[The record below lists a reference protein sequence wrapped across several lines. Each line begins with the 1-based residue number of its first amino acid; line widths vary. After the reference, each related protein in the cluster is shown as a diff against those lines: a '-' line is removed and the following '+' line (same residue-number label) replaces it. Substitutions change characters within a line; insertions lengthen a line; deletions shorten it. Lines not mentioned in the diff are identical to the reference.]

1 MARKKNEMKAK
12 EPVKLRFKKLS
23 NANQSIYLDIYYKGK
38 RYYEFLKLYLT
49 PERFPEDRDKN
60 RITLRLANSIKAQ
73 RIIDLQNEIY
83 GVRMI
88 NGLGK
93 KTLLEFLSELSTDKS
108 AHGDKAY
115 SLRLRS
121 LANHLRDYMPQCL
134 LKDIDTGFVKGFI
147 THLRKQPYL
156 KSDFTIHGYYRLL
169 NVTLNKADKKGLIL
183 SDP

>member
-23 NANQSIYLDIYYKGK
+23 NANLSIYLDIYYKGK

-83 GVRMI
+83 GPYDKRAREKNTFRI
-88 NGLGK
+88 PLGIV
-93 KTLLEFLSELSTDKS
+93 
-108 AHGDKAY
+108 H
-115 SLRLRS
+115 R
-121 LANHLRDYMPQCL
+121 
-134 LKDIDTGFVKGFI
+134 
-147 THLRKQPYL
+147 
-156 KSDFTIHGYYRLL
+156 
-169 NVTLNKADKKGLIL
+169 
-183 SDP
+183 

>member
-23 NANQSIYLDIYYKGK
+23 NANLSIYLDIYYKGK

-93 KTLLEFLSELSTDKS
+93 KHFMNSSRNCPPIN
-108 AHGDKAY
+108 
-115 SLRLRS
+115 LRM
-121 LANHLRDYMPQCL
+121 ATKP
-134 LKDIDTGFVKGFI
+134 I
-147 THLRKQPYL
+147 PY
-156 KSDFTIHGYYRLL
+156 D
-169 NVTLNKADKKGLIL
+169 
-183 SDP
+183 